1 MRKALTAQS
10 DVTCGHRLLP
20 AKPGAVQAA
29 SAAKLKVNGSPVLL
43 ESSVLG
49 RPISNCA
56 TVPSQGNAPCATVAS
71 VVNTPPP
78 KLTVSGAAVL
88 LDSITGTT
96 SGQVGGVTPQPR
108 LAATANQSKLT
119 TA

>member
-56 TVPSQGNAPCATVAS
+56 TVPS
-71 VVNTPPP
+71 PPP